1 MRIEAFAART
11 IRRTL
16 CSALKREISMNPNMA
31 DVAALVGDPAR
42 ATMLTSLLDG
52 RSLTALEL
60 ACSAGV
66 TPQTASFHL
75 LKMTQKDLLTA
86 VKQGR
91 HRYYKLA
98 TPLVAHMLEGI
109 MAVAANV
116 SAKPVPPPRV
126 DAEMKRARTCYDHL
140 AGTLG
145 VAITDALIER
155 RYVLLDDEAGEVTE
169 RGLDF
174 FSRHDIVVEAGAS
187 RRVFCRPCL
196 DWSERRPHLAGRV
209 GATLARHFFAEGW
222 IRRQRRTRT
231 VDITRAGETGFHRLL
246 GIRL

>member
-1 MRIEAFAART
+1 
-11 IRRTL
+11 
-16 CSALKREISMNPNMA
+16 MNPNMA

-126 DAEMKRARTCYDHL
+126 DADMKRARTCYDHTL
-140 AGTLG
+140 PAPLGSPSQTRSSTAATCSSMMRPAKSQSADWISSAGT
-145 VAITDALIER
+145 T
-155 RYVLLDDEAGEVTE
+155 
-169 RGLDF
+169 
-174 FSRHDIVVEAGAS
+174 S
-187 RRVFCRPCL
+187 
-196 DWSERRPHLAGRV
+196 
-209 GATLARHFFAEGW
+209 
-222 IRRQRRTRT
+222 
-231 VDITRAGETGFHRLL
+231 
-246 GIRL
+246 